1 MLFAA
6 IKCRNNRLSCS
17 LRSFQRLIGVYFV
30 CIQRIY
36 YSLLNANELWRTT
49 ALVYVDNGQ
58 YYTLSRRASD
68 QGSYTKP
75 HATGRRYHLTHVN
88 RWSDCI
94 GYRIEIVCIIGIE
107 TVKLSFHK
115 RHEQVIFLKL
125 D

>member
-30 CIQRIY
+30 CIQRRY

-49 ALVYVDNGQ
+49 SLIYVDNGQ
-58 YYTLSRRASD
+58 YYTLSRWASD

-75 HATGRRYHLTHVN
+75 HATGVPNSLAGVIISPMSTDGLTVLVT
-88 RWSDCI
+88 
-94 GYRIEIVCIIGIE
+94 G
-107 TVKLSFHK
+107 
-115 RHEQVIFLKL
+115 
-125 D
+125 